1 MLDRIITYLIKS
13 LFKYL
18 SILGVLYT
26 SSFLLEA
33 KFAISSSDYYGVN
46 PFLKYSYL
54 NKFSLINEFIQ
65 CLFILQNM
73 SFRA

>member
-18 SILGVLYT
+18 SILGVLYI

-33 KFAISSSDYYGVN
+33 KYAISSSDYYGVN
-46 PFLKYSYL
+46 LFLKYLYF
-54 NKFSLINEFIQ
+54 NKFSLVNQFIQ
-65 CLFILQNM
+65 SLFILQNM
-73 SFRA
+73 SFRP